1 MPGGCEPSAN
11 RKSQPVPR
19 KTDPSATSRRHPR
32 RTPSVIGAAVALCAA
47 GLMVSGCA
55 GTLIGAAATG
65 GTVIAQERSV
75 GDAIDD
81 ATIRIEINHYLYRA
95 DEHIYLATSIDVVEG
110 RVLLTGDVDKPEHRI
125 VALEAAWQAEGVREV
140 INELQVNDVAD
151 LFDAAEDAL
160 ISAQLS
166 TELLFDLEISSIN
179 YNVETV
185 NGVVYLIG
193 LAQDQAELDRVID
206 RARTIAGVRQ
216 VVNHVRLKDD
226 PRREGG
232 P

>member
-1 MPGGCEPSAN
+1 MPRTTPCAA
-11 RKSQPVPR
+11 PR
-19 KTDPSATSRRHPR
+19 CRPR
-32 RTPSVIGAAVALCAA
+32 PTLSGAGAALALLCAA
-47 GLMVSGCA
+47 GLAVSGCA
-55 GTLIGAAATG
+55 GTLVGAAATG
-65 GTVIAQERSV
+65 GTVVAQERSV

-81 ATIRIEINHYLYRA
+81 ATIRVEINHYLYQA
-95 DEHIYLATSIDVVEG
+95 DADVYLDTSIDVVEG
-110 RVLLTGDVDKPEHRI
+110 RVLLTGDVDKPEHRV

-140 INELQVNDVAD
+140 INELQVNDTSG
-151 LFDAAEDAL
+151 LLDAAEDAW

-166 TELLFDLEISSIN
+166 TELLFDAEISSIN
-179 YNVETV
+179 YNIETV
-185 NGVVYLIG
+185 NGVIYLIG

-206 RARTIAGVRQ
+206 RARTISGVRQ

>member
-1 MPGGCEPSAN
+1 MPRTTARAAS
-11 RKSQPVPR
+11 RRLPR
-19 KTDPSATSRRHPR
+19 RDPSLA
-32 RTPSVIGAAVALCAA
+32 GAALALALLGAA
-47 GLMVSGCA
+47 GAVVSGCSAA
-55 GTLIGAAATG
+55 GTAIGAAATG

-81 ATIRIEINHYLYRA
+81 ATIRVEINHYLYQA
-95 DEHIYLATSIDVVEG
+95 DADVYLSTSIDVVEG
-110 RVLLTGDVDKPEHRI
+110 RVLLTGDVPKPEDRVI
-125 VALEAAWQAEGVREV
+125 ALEATWQADGVLEV
-140 INELQVNDVAD
+140 INELQVNDTSD
-151 LFDAAEDAL
+151 LLDAAEDAW

-166 TELLFDLEISSIN
+166 TEMLFDEEISSIN

-206 RARTIAGVRQ
+206 RARTISGVRQ

>member
-1 MPGGCEPSAN
+1 MSSTTV
-11 RKSQPVPR
+11 R
-19 KTDPSATSRRHPR
+19 ATSRHLPN
-32 RTPSVIGAAVALCAA
+32 PNQLGGGVILALLCTAGLVISGCTAA
-47 GLMVSGCA
+47 GTA
-55 GTLIGAAATG
+55 IGVAATG

-81 ATIRIEINHYLYRA
+81 ATIRVEINHYLYQA
-95 DEHIYLATSIDVVEG
+95 DADVYLDTSIDVIEG
-110 RVLLTGDVDKPEHRI
+110 RVLLTGDVAKPEDRVI
-125 VALEAAWQAEGVREV
+125 ALEAAWQAEGVVEV
-140 INELQVNDVAD
+140 INELQVDDTSD
-151 LFDAAEDAL
+151 LLDSVEDAW

-166 TELLFDLEISSIN
+166 TELLFDEEVSSIN

-185 NGVVYLIG
+185 NGIVYLIG

-206 RARTIAGVRQ
+206 RARTISGVRQ
-216 VVNHVRLKDD
+216 VVNHIRLKND

>member
-1 MPGGCEPSAN
+1 MPRTTVRA
-11 RKSQPVPR
+11 
-19 KTDPSATSRRHPR
+19 ASRRLPHPNLLG
-32 RTPSVIGAAVALCAA
+32 VGVALALLYTA
-47 GLMVSGCA
+47 GLVVSGCTA
-55 GTLIGAAATG
+55 TGTAIGVAATG

-81 ATIRIEINHYLYRA
+81 ASIRLEINLYLHQA
-95 DEHIYLATSIDVVEG
+95 DADVYLDTTIDVIEG
-110 RVLLTGDVDKPEHRI
+110 RVLLTGDVAEPEDRVI
-125 VALEAAWQAEGVREV
+125 ALEAAWHAEGVVEV
-140 INELQVNDVAD
+140 INELQVDDTSD
-151 LFDAAEDAL
+151 LLDSVEDAW

-166 TELLFDLEISSIN
+166 TELLFDEKISSIN

-185 NGVVYLIG
+185 NGIVYLIG
-193 LAQDQAELDRVID
+193 LAQDQAELDQVID
-206 RARTIAGVRQ
+206 RARTISGVKQ

>member
-1 MPGGCEPSAN
+1 MPRTTARAASRHLPRPYPSA
-11 RKSQPVPR
+11 
-19 KTDPSATSRRHPR
+19 
-32 RTPSVIGAAVALCAA
+32 GAALTLLCAA
-47 GLMVSGCA
+47 GLVVSGCTA
-55 GTLIGAAATG
+55 TGAMVGAAVTG

-81 ATIRIEINHYLYRA
+81 ATIRVEINHYLYQA
-95 DEHIYLATSIDVVEG
+95 DESVYLDTSIDVVEG
-110 RVLLTGDVDKPEHRI
+110 RVLLTGDVETPEDRVI
-125 VALEAAWQAEGVREV
+125 ALEATWQADGVVEV
-140 INELQVNDVAD
+140 INELQVDDTSD
-151 LFDAAEDAL
+151 LLDAAEDAW

-166 TELLFDLEISSIN
+166 TGLLFDEEVSSIN

-185 NGVVYLIG
+185 NGIVYLIG
-193 LAQDQAELDRVID
+193 LAQDQAELDRVIA

>member
-1 MPGGCEPSAN
+1 MPHTTTRAASRGLPRPNPSA
-11 RKSQPVPR
+11 VA
-19 KTDPSATSRRHPR
+19 SAL
-32 RTPSVIGAAVALCAA
+32 ALLCAV
-47 GLMVSGCA
+47 GLVISGCSAA
-55 GTLIGAAATG
+55 GTAIGAAAAG

-81 ATIRIEINHYLYRA
+81 ATIRVEINHYLYQA
-95 DEHIYLATSIDVVEG
+95 DADVYLDTSIDVVEG
-110 RVLLTGDVDKPEHRI
+110 RVLLTGDVENPEDRVI
-125 VALEAAWQAEGVREV
+125 ALEATWRAEGVIEV
-140 INELQVNDVAD
+140 INELQVDDTSD
-151 LFDAAEDAL
+151 LLDSAEDAW

-166 TELLFDLEISSIN
+166 TEMLFDKEVSSIN

-185 NGVVYLIG
+185 NGIVYLIG
-193 LAQDQAELDRVID
+193 IAQDQAELDRVIN
-206 RARTIAGVRQ
+206 RARTISGVRQ

>member
-1 MPGGCEPSAN
+1 MPRTTVRA
-11 RKSQPVPR
+11 
-19 KTDPSATSRRHPR
+19 APR
-32 RTPSVIGAAVALCAA
+32 RLPHPNPLGVAGALALLCVA
-47 GLMVSGCA
+47 GLVVSGCTA
-55 GTLIGAAATG
+55 TGTAIGAAATG

-81 ATIRIEINHYLYRA
+81 ATIRVEINHYLYQA
-95 DEHIYLATSIDVVEG
+95 DADVYLDTSIDVIEG
-110 RVLLTGDVDKPEHRI
+110 RVLLTGDVAKPQDRVI
-125 VALEAAWQAEGVREV
+125 ALEAAWQAEGVLEV
-140 INELQVNDVAD
+140 INELQVDDTSD
-151 LFDAAEDAL
+151 LLDSAEDAW

-166 TELLFDLEISSIN
+166 TELLFDEEISSIN
-179 YNVETV
+179 YNVEIV
-185 NGVVYLIG
+185 NGIVYLIG

-206 RARTIAGVRQ
+206 RARTISGVRQ